1 MECGVEVIPGTLLHS
16 ATETSISMF
25 WWSGGRELI
34 AGSRALLALQSSL
47 SHFSRISSSESWGGF
62 WKKEETKVGVRHHI
76 CYQHEH

>member
-34 AGSRALLALQSSL
+34 AGSRALLAL
-47 SHFSRISSSESWGGF
+47 
-62 WKKEETKVGVRHHI
+62 
-76 CYQHEH
+76 